1 MQKILDVTEELK
13 VYANNYGTPNLYF
26 RGASGLRLII
36 CDPVDDTADK
46 LARTGLRLVAMP
58 TVMQRLRHIDTTA
71 GLFHLLIRELGL
83 NEAIREIEALGNAVR
98 VMENGNTAPANPD
111 SPPFS
116 YDKLSDPPEKLLYEH
131 NGSSFHFQ
139 LTLAGDEVAFFHRAS
154 IVSGF
159 KHHDIEPDIRAFAV
173 KRLYEIYRSDQS
185 KAHLAW
191 VSDLVFAGDLG
202 L

>member
-46 LARTGLRLVAMP
+46 LARTGLRLASMN
-58 TVMQRLRHIDTTA
+58 TTMLRLRQTDNTPR
-71 GLFHLLIRELGL
+71 LFHLLVRELGL
-83 NEAIREIEALGNAVR
+83 NQAIREIEALGNTVR
-98 VMENGNTAPANPD
+98 VTENGITTPTAAGTPA
-111 SPPFS
+111 FS
-116 YDKLSDPPEKLLYEH
+116 YDQITDPLEQLQYEH

-139 LTLAGDEVAFFHRAS
+139 LTLAGDEVAFFHSAS
-154 IVSGF
+154 IGSGF

>member
-1 MQKILDVTEELK
+1 MQKIADVTEELK
-13 VYANNYGTPNLYF
+13 VYANNHGTPNLYF
-26 RGASGLRLII
+26 RGPSGLRLII
-36 CDPVDDTADK
+36 CDASDDTPDK
-46 LARTGLRLVAMP
+46 LAKIGLRLVAMP
-58 TVMQRLRHIDTTA
+58 TVMQRFRRIDTTA

-83 NEAIREIEALGNAVR
+83 NEAIREIEALGHAVR
-98 VMENGNTAPANPD
+98 VRENDNTAPANPD

-139 LTLAGDEVAFFHRAS
+139 LTLAGDEVAFFHSAS
-154 IVSGF
+154 IGSGF

>member
-1 MQKILDVTEELK
+1 MQKIADVTEELK
-13 VYANNYGTPNLYF
+13 VYANNHGTPNLYF
-26 RGASGLRLII
+26 QGPSGLRLII

-58 TVMQRLRHIDTTA
+58 TVMQRFRHIDTTA

-83 NEAIREIEALGNAVR
+83 NEAIREIEALGHAVR
-98 VMENGNTAPANPD
+98 VRENDNTAPANPD

-116 YDKLSDPPEKLLYEH
+116 YDQITAPLEQLHYEH

-139 LTLAGDEVAFFHRAS
+139 LTLAGDEVVFFHEAS
-154 IVSGF
+154 IGSGF
-159 KHHDIEPDIRAFAV
+159 KHHDIEPDIREFAV
-173 KRLYEIYRSDQS
+173 KRLFEIYRADQT
-185 KAHLAW
+185 KGHLAW
-191 VSDLVFAGDLG
+191 VAELGFAGDLG

>member
-36 CDPVDDTADK
+36 CDQVDDTADK

-83 NEAIREIEALGNAVR
+83 NQAIREIEALGNTVR
-98 VMENGNTAPANPD
+98 VTENGIITPTAAGTPA
-111 SPPFS
+111 FS
-116 YDKLSDPPEKLLYEH
+116 YDQITDPLEQLQYEH

-139 LTLAGDEVAFFHRAS
+139 LTLAGDEVAFFNESPPGSACR
-154 IVSGF
+154 
-159 KHHDIEPDIRAFAV
+159 HHDIEPDIREFAV
-173 KRLYEIYRSDQS
+173 KRLFEIYRADQT
-185 KAHLAW
+185 KGHLAW
-191 VSDLVFAGDLG
+191 VAELGFAGDLG